1 MHRYILS
8 VSAVALLAGA
18 PAYAQQPHLEEEIV
32 VTAPLEGALIESLQG
47 VTVIRRD
54 ELVGALNGGLGD
66 TLAAQPGIASTAFGA
81 GASRPI
87 IRGLGEDRVRVLQ
100 NGIGAIDASTAS
112 PDHAVT
118 SDGLD
123 AERIEVLRGAAALA
137 YGGNAVGGVVN
148 VIDQSI
154 PTRAIEGFEGE
165 ILGAYSSVDE
175 GRQGALR
182 LGLGAGPFAVR
193 LSAAQRETDAY
204 EIPGFAARGGHDD
217 HDHDHEDEDDDHD
230 HEEPAFGIAPNTW
243 TRYEAYTLGGSFVG
257 DWGYIGLAA
266 RRTEGEYGLLGHD
279 HAHEHH
285 EDEEDEEEDH
295 EHEEGPNLSRL
306 AYEQTRY
313 ELRGDIRL
321 SLGAFDRLD
330 FALQHADYEHTEY
343 EADGSA
349 GTRFFSDGWE
359 GRLEAHHGGERL
371 EGAIGLQFSDVN
383 FAAEGEEAFI
393 SPTTTRDIGVF
404 VIERYDLGG
413 WGLEGGLRFEQRE
426 LDNAVF
432 GSRDFETLSASA
444 GVFVRPMQ
452 NLFVAATIA
461 NTERAPTAFELF
473 ADGPHVATDN
483 YELGDPNL
491 DTETALS
498 IELSARYTTPRFA
511 LEANI
516 FGIDYAGYIA
526 LVDRG
531 DYFWSNH
538 EDETSGFVDD
548 DHDAPEG
555 SEVLPVFHFIQQD
568 ASFVGGEIS
577 ARALLFEAGPFAVTG
592 VASYDMVRAHFVGA
606 GALPR
611 IPADTL
617 TLRLEAESAHWG
629 GYVEHADTAAQRRS
643 ATFESDTDGYGLLN
657 AGLAYRP
664 YGDSRITLR
673 LDGRNL
679 TDEEARAHSSFLKNE
694 LPLPGRNL
702 RFTLLARF

>member
-8 VSAVALLAGA
+8 ASIAALLAGA
-18 PAYAQQPHLEEEIV
+18 PAYAEQPRQEEEIV

-47 VTVIRRD
+47 VSIIRRD
-54 ELVGALNGGLGD
+54 ALAASLNGGLGD
-66 TLAAQPGIASTAFGA
+66 TLASQPGIASTAFGA

-123 AERIEVLRGAAALA
+123 ADRIEVLRGAAALA
-137 YGGNAVGGVVN
+137 YGGNAVGGGVN

-154 PTRAIEGFEGE
+154 PTRAIEGLEGE

-182 LGLGAGPFAVR
+182 LGLGAGPFALR

-204 EIPGFAARGGHDD
+204 DIPGFAARED
-217 HDHDHEDEDDDHD
+217 HDHDHEHEDEEEHA
-230 HEEPAFGIAPNTW
+230 HEEPAFGVAPNTW
-243 TRYEAYTLGGSFVG
+243 TQYEAYALGGSYVG
-257 DWGYIGLAA
+257 DWGFVGLAV

-279 HAHEHH
+279 HAHEHEH
-285 EDEEDEEEDH
+285 EEEEEEEEDH

-313 ELRGDIRL
+313 ELRGDVRL
-321 SLGAFDRLD
+321 GLGAFDRLD

-343 EADGSA
+343 EADGA
-349 GTRFFSDGWE
+349 PGTRFFSDGWE
-359 GRLEAHHGGERL
+359 GRLETHHGGERL

-383 FAAEGEEAFI
+383 FSAEGEEAFI
-393 SPTTTRDIGVF
+393 APSTTRDIGVF

-426 LDNAVF
+426 LDNAEF

-452 NLFVAATIA
+452 NLFIAATIA

-473 ADGPHVATDN
+473 ANGAHVATDN

-498 IELSARYTTPRFA
+498 IELSARHTTPRFA
-511 LEANI
+511 LEANL

-531 DYFWSNH
+531 DYFWFDH
-538 EDETSGFVDD
+538 DDSGFVDD

-555 SEVLPVFHFIQQD
+555 AEVLPVFHFIQQD
-568 ASFVGGEIS
+568 ASFIGGEIS
-577 ARALLFEAGPFAVTG
+577 GRALLFDVGAFAITG
-592 VASYDMVRAHFVGA
+592 VASYDMVRADFVG
-606 GALPR
+606 GESLPR

-617 TLRLEAESAHWG
+617 TLRLEAESPHWG
-629 GYVEHADTAAQRRS
+629 GFVEHAETAAQRRTAS
-643 ATFESDTDGYGLLN
+643 FETDTDGYSFIN

-679 TDEEARAHSSFLKNE
+679 SDEEARAHSSFLKNE
-694 LPLPGRNL
+694 LPLPGRNI
-702 RFTLLARF
+702 RFTVLARF